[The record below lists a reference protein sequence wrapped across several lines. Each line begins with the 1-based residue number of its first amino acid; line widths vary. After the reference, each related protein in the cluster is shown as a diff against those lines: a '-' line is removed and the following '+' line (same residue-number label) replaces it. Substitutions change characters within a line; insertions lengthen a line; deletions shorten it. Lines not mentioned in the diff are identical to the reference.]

1 MLALPLLLLLAPAPA
16 ARLPGAHGAPAPATL
31 RPGGEREVT
40 AAPAAPSTP
49 GQLGEP
55 VSEGERLRLA
65 EGKAA
70 GGEARGTTKKS
81 VRVKVVKKKVL
92 KKKPKAS
99 AQGAATEQQ
108 PQCPP
113 LGLESLRVSDS
124 QLRAS
129 SIKRYGLGA
138 HRGRLNIQS
147 GIHDGDFYDGGWCAG
162 HKDRDQ
168 WLEIDARRPTRFTG
182 VITQGLNSI
191 WTYDWVTSYKVQF
204 SNDTHTWQP
213 GRNGTEEVV
222 FLGNKD
228 PETPVLN
235 ALPTPVVARYIRI
248 NPQTWFEN
256 GTICLRAEILGCP
269 LPDPNNIYSWENE
282 PVPTDKLDF
291 RHHNYKEMRKLMKEV
306 NEECPNITR
315 VYSIGKSYQGLK
327 MYVMEISDNPGQ
339 HELGEPEFRYVA
351 GMHGNE
357 VLGRELLLNL
367 MQYLC
372 GEYTRGNPRV
382 VRLVSETRIHLLPS
396 MNPDGYETAYKL
408 GSELAGWAVGRWTY
422 EGIDLNHNFA
432 DLNTALWDAEDNELV
447 PHKFPNHY
455 LPIPEYYTFANAT
468 VRRGIKG
475 VVRDKDTEQGIADA
489 IIAVDG
495 INHDVRTAFDGD
507 YWRLLN
513 PGEYEVTAA
522 AEGYHPV
529 TRTCR
534 VSYEDNPTLCD
545 FQLTKTPKQRLRE
558 ILAKGGKIPKD
569 LILRLRQLR
578 LRKLRA
584 QRQAR

>member
-1 MLALPLLLLLAPAPA
+1 
-16 ARLPGAHGAPAPATL
+16 GA
-31 RPGGEREVT
+31 PGGEREVT

-49 GQLGEP
+49 GQL
-55 VSEGERLRLA
+55 A
-65 EGKAA
+65 EKAA
-70 GGEARGTTKKS
+70 GGEARGTAKKS

-92 KKKPKAS
+92 KKKPKAP

-113 LGLESLRVSDS
+113 LGLESLRVLDF

-162 HKDRDQ
+162 HEDRDQ

-191 WTYDWVTSYKVQF
+191 WTYDWVTSYKIQF
-204 SNDTHTWQP
+204 SNDTHAWQP

-222 FLGNKD
+222 FPGNKD

-291 RHHNYKEMRKLMKEV
+291 RHHDYKEMRKLMKKV

-315 VYSIGKSYQGLK
+315 VYSIGKSYLGLK

-339 HELGEPEFRYVA
+339 HELGESPQPGAER
-351 GMHGNE
+351 
-357 VLGRELLLNL
+357 
-367 MQYLC
+367 
-372 GEYTRGNPRV
+372 GEATGPASRPHPWRWRTERGSSVCRPSCHAQSHFGQGGTSIYTPA
-382 VRLVSETRIHLLPS
+382 LLPHV
-396 MNPDGYETAYKL
+396 PW
-408 GSELAGWAVGRWTY
+408 GW
-422 EGIDLNHNFA
+422 
-432 DLNTALWDAEDNELV
+432 
-447 PHKFPNHY
+447 
-455 LPIPEYYTFANAT
+455 
-468 VRRGIKG
+468 
-475 VVRDKDTEQGIADA
+475 
-489 IIAVDG
+489 
-495 INHDVRTAFDGD
+495 
-507 YWRLLN
+507 
-513 PGEYEVTAA
+513 PG
-522 AEGYHPV
+522 
-529 TRTCR
+529 
-534 VSYEDNPTLCD
+534 
-545 FQLTKTPKQRLRE
+545 
-558 ILAKGGKIPKD
+558 
-569 LILRLRQLR
+569 
-578 LRKLRA
+578 
-584 QRQAR
+584 